1 MEWHR
6 FRGVH
11 PPACTCVDCEE
22 RRKWRLPG
30 ALRSQQPPAAPPSKP
45 PASREDL
52 NRLRKTPSA
61 RSRQVPETP
70 PAEPPATAEDID
82 QLRGSRSS
90 PSDSPDDEAG
100 SHHPIW
106 CQCPTCIGVRRPK
119 ESPPEPPAATHDEER
134 KRRRT
139 PFSHHPPNCPCAG
152 CEHFRE
158 QQRLESWGNDARPE
172 SDNSQGRGPRQA
184 APIRN
189 LSPRPT
195 DQTTQWP
202 TPPQPSKPT
211 EAQQEQQPQRG
222 PRQTAPIRNLSP
234 GLPGPAVQSSQRPTP
249 LQPPTTSGA
258 RQRPQQSR
266 RSPRGNNL
274 LKLVI
279 PAALAVAVLGCAILL
294 LG

>member
-1 MEWHR
+1 MLRSRSSFFRHTGLWRKVCRSLGVDSVAVR
-6 FRGVH
+6 FLALQGAIFHSRIKHNRQSEATMAYDRRRLRGNH
-11 PPACTCVDCEE
+11 PPACNCVECEE
-22 RRKWRLPG
+22 RRM
-30 ALRSQQPPAAPPSKP
+30 
-45 PASREDL
+45 
-52 NRLRKTPSA
+52 
-61 RSRQVPETP
+61 
-70 PAEPPATAEDID
+70 
-82 QLRGSRSS
+82 
-90 PSDSPDDEAG
+90 
-100 SHHPIW
+100 
-106 CQCPTCIGVRRPK
+106 
-119 ESPPEPPAATHDEER
+119 
-134 KRRRT
+134 RRT

-152 CEHFRE
+152 CEYLRE

-195 DQTTQWP
+195 DQTIQRP

-234 GLPGPAVQSSQRPTP
+234 RPSDLTSQPPKPPEVRQGGQRPTP
-249 LQPPTTSGA
+249 LQPPTTAGA

-266 RSPRGNNL
+266 RNPRGNNL